1 MTLLIIG
8 NILWVIAHSFKRVL
22 PNLRNSLGNA
32 GKGAVA
38 ISLILALVLIVIG
51 YRSAEYVAVWTPP
64 NFLVHIT

>member
-1 MTLLIIG
+1 
-8 NILWVIAHSFKRVL
+8 
-22 PNLRNSLGNA
+22 LGNA